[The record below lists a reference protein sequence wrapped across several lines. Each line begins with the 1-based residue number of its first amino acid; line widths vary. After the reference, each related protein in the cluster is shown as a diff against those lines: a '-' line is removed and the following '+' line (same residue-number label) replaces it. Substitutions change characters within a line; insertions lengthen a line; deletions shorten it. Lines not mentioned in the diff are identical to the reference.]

1 MYAIKIENNE
11 SVTFHEANEI
21 TYEYREYLNKEDF
34 LNKVNSTYYSYQL
47 GDDPS
52 NDKKGIFLDLGLY
65 RYSDGLGSKHGC
77 IMPNATMY
85 IMQDSKTIEIVKVT
99 E

>member
-21 TYEYREYLNKEDF
+21 TYEYREYINKEDF
-34 LNKVNSTYYSYQL
+34 LNKVNSIYYSYQL
-47 GDDPS
+47 GETPS
-52 NDKKGIFLDLGLY
+52 EDKSGCFLDIGLY
-65 RYSDGLGSKHGC
+65 RHSDGLGTKHGC
-77 IMPNATMY
+77 IIPNATIY
-85 IMQDSKTIEIVKVT
+85 IMQDGKTIEIIKVT